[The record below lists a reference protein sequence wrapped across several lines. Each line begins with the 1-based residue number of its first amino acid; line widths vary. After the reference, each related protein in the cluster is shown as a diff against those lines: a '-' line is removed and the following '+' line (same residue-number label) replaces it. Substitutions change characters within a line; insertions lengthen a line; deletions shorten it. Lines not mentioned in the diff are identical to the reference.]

1 MGGNAADLYG
11 FDLGALAPLA
21 ERFGPLVDE
30 MAVPLGAADYPA
42 ASTSNAFDTTQVLR
56 SW

>member
-1 MGGNAADLYG
+1 VLD
-11 FDLGALAPLA
+11 P
-21 ERFGPLVDE
+21 
-30 MAVPLGAADYPA
+30 ADYPA